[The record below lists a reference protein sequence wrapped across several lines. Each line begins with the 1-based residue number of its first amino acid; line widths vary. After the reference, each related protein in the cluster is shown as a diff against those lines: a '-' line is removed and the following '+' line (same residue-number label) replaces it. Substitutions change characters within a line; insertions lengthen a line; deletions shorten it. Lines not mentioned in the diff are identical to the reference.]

1 MATKK
6 QKVYSKKR
14 GLNKRRKTMK
24 GGFGWE
30 DLKRAIGLSSATST
44 TYDETK
50 QPDDATKQPDDAT
63 KPTEDEVKPIDNDTG
78 TTGVVATEQ
87 DGGKK
92 QKKSKSKSNSKSKSK
107 K

>member
-6 QKVYSKKR
+6 QKAYSKKR

-30 DLKRAIGLSSATST
+30 DFKKMFSQSSVTST
-44 TYDETK
+44 TDVV
-50 QPDDATKQPDDAT
+50 ATQQ
-63 KPTEDEVKPIDNDTG
+63 N
-78 TTGVVATEQ
+78 GVVATQQNGVVATQQNGVVATQQNGVVTTEHA
-87 DGGKK
+87 GGKK
-92 QKKSKSKSNSKSKSK
+92 QKKTKSKSKSKSK